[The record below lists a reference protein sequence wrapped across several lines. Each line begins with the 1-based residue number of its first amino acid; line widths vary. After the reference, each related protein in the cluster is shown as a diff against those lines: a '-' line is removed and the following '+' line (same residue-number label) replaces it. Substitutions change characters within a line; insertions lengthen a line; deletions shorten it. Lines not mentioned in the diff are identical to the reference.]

1 MIAQIQSGLLIFV
14 YYKLDPNYSLAKL
27 RSFRGARII
36 TCLLVITCY
45 QIKILGIFIQWVNEL
60 SSEKQIAITTLLIDM
75 SLRSLIVNILTDI
88 FNHLQN
94 CLELRI
100 FGTF

>member
-60 SSEKQIAITTLLIDM
+60 SSEKQIDRKTAITTLLIDM
-75 SLRSLIVNILTDI
+75 SLRNLIVN
-88 FNHLQN
+88 F
-94 CLELRI
+94 
-100 FGTF
+100 